1 MSSIIRQSEIEIIVS
16 KCVEATILAIHN
28 RKGDDAILHGLEAGL
43 RDVVREE
50 LSKAGV
56 KVQRKRRAAVTV
68 PITPGSDPVKV
79 AGCVC
84 RSGGQL
90 DRIRSYLPS
99 NFTATY
105 CPTEGHIRIEGYDR
119 AGWTLDDYVI
129 PRLASGLIAAREI
142 VPVVKEEAQ

>member
-1 MSSIIRQSEIEIIVS
+1 MSSIVRQSEIEIIVS
-16 KCVEATILAIHN
+16 KCVEATVLAISF
-28 RKGDDAILHGLEAGL
+28 REGDEDILPELEADL

-56 KVQRKRRAAVTV
+56 KVQRKRRAIVTSPRV
-68 PITPGSDPVKV
+68 RRRPGRPI
-79 AGCVC
+79 
-84 RSGGQL
+84 GQL
-90 DRIRSYLPS
+90 DTVRSYLPA